1 MDCAGQEGTG
11 PENHLCQ
18 PRVKGQEEVGR
29 PREGLSQKQGF
40 GFCSG
45 RSGGWGEG
53 QPRASEHGN
62 GVLRGL
68 DVPRSLK
75 DQQQGS

>member
-1 MDCAGQEGTG
+1 MDRAGQEGTG

-40 GFCSG
+40 GLCSG
-45 RSGGWGEG
+45 RSGGGG
-53 QPRASEHGN
+53 AAKGF
-62 GVLRGL
+62 
-68 DVPRSLK
+68 
-75 DQQQGS
+75 